1 MNCLQVATDDI
12 VNLLLL
18 HSYALSIVIRPA
30 IVLSTVKIH
39 LNIRSY
45 KVIAFVSIFVKQI
58 CNTILC
64 VYFLFTKPKIRQFS
78 IPRILVLLFGTIFQ
92 LLDLL

>member
-45 KVIAFVSIFVKQI
+45 KVIAFVSIFV
-58 CNTILC
+58 
-64 VYFLFTKPKIRQFS
+64 
-78 IPRILVLLFGTIFQ
+78 
-92 LLDLL
+92 